1 MNQVLAIAIG
11 GALGALS
18 RYWVVG
24 MVSSL
29 FSRAFPFGTL
39 AVNITGSF
47 LIGLCYVI
55 IVERLSGAAQWQ
67 AILMVGFIGAF
78 TTFSTFSLETLVL
91 IQEGRLPAAGLY
103 IVSSVLVCLLAVMVG
118 MWLAKQ
124 LL

>member
-24 MVSSL
+24 MVSAL

-39 AVNITGSF
+39 AVNIMGSF

-55 IVERLSGAAQWQ
+55 IVEKLEGAAQWH

-103 IVSSVLVCLLAVMVG
+103 IVSSVLICLLAVMVG

-124 LL
+124 FL